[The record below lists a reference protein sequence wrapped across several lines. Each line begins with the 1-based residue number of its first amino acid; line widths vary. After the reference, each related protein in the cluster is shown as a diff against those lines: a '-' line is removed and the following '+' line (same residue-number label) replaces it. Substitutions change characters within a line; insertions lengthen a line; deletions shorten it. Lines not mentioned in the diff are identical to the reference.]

1 MASYETHTLS
11 TEKFLTVATNI
22 LHKAFVESP
31 RTTAKNVFTT
41 IFDGK
46 RASLVTLKME
56 DDSESRFD
64 LSLDHSEFRGKLN
77 FGVFKSILGNMLVQ
91 LAEHVQA
98 GKDIPVFTDEASG
111 NVMFG
116 LPGLFENKGDVNA
129 LLLGADLN
137 SPGVVNLMLQFVE
150 PEQFFRAA
158 ESEAPTTDSDATA

>member
-22 LHKAFVESP
+22 LHKTFAESP

-46 RASLVTLKME
+46 RASLVKLKME

-77 FGVFKSILGNMLVQ
+77 FGVFKSILVNMLVQ

-98 GKDIPVFTDEASG
+98 AKEIPVFTDEDSG
-111 NVMFG
+111 NVLFG
-116 LPGLFENKGDVNA
+116 LPGFFESKGDVNA

-137 SPGVVNLMLQFVE
+137 SPGVVNLTLQFVD
-150 PEQFFRAA
+150 PEQFFKAA
-158 ESEAPTTDSDATA
+158 DAGTGSPGK